1 MIAGRKLLLADDSI
15 AIQKVV
21 DLTFTDEGM
30 EVTTVGSG
38 EDALDKL
45 NYLMPDVVLADVYM
59 PGIDGYEL
67 CKYIKQ
73 SERFRD
79 IPVILLIGSFEPF
92 NEADAKNAGADDIV
106 TKPFQSIRNLVNRVG
121 LLLGGTRDESE
132 TVDHETAASQPETD
146 YRLQESESSPQAS
159 ADYTD
164 YNQQA
169 AAGSQPE
176 TAYRPQEAESSP
188 QASADYTDYNR
199 PAAVGSQP
207 EAAYTGSGSY
217 EPGSEQGN
225 SEAASNYQPSTL
237 SEEQPNVR
245 VFVEAPMMPEPEE
258 VATEH
263 SCPPDIA
270 LQTAD
275 TQRLDMVEEAQID
288 DSVRV
293 EVAPGMAA
301 STEEGT
307 SESREHMTFHMTQTE
322 PTQSFDDGVLDL
334 GDVDDF
340 VSAQA
345 EDDFVLDVDVEPAP
359 AATVWERVTDEP
371 YQPVKSSEPFMTPPV
386 EALSHSTKADTH
398 EWAAPTSP
406 IEAPAPFMEP
416 VVAPLEPAPVA
427 EPAND
432 VNPANLSPEMIE
444 AISRRVVEQLSE
456 KVIREIAWEVVPELS
471 EILIKKKLEE
481 TR

>member
-1 MIAGRKLLLADDSI
+1 LIAGRKLLLADDSI

-30 EVTTVGSG
+30 EVITVGSG
-38 EDALDKL
+38 DDAVDRL
-45 NYLMPDVVLADVYM
+45 NQVMPDVVLADVYM

-73 SERFRD
+73 SERFRN

-121 LLLGGTRDESE
+121 LLLGGTRDDSE
-132 TVDHETAASQPETD
+132 TVDHEAVARQQEADYGLPEADDSQP
-146 YRLQESESSPQAS
+146 AS
-159 ADYTD
+159 ADYPD

-169 AAGSQPE
+169 AVASQQAVDDSQP
-176 TAYRPQEAESSP
+176 
-188 QASADYTDYNR
+188 ASIDYTNYNLP
-199 PAAVGSQP
+199 PAAGRQP
-207 EAAYTGSGSY
+207 EAVYTGYGSP
-217 EPGSEQGN
+217 EPGTEPGN
-225 SEAASNYQPSTL
+225 DEASFSYQPSAL

-263 SCPPDIA
+263 SCPPDIE

-288 DSVRV
+288 DSVKV
-293 EVAPGMAA
+293 EVAPARAA
-301 STEEGT
+301 STEEGA
-307 SESREHMTFHMTQTE
+307 SASREHMTYQVTQTE

-334 GDVDDF
+334 GDVDNF
-340 VSAQA
+340 VSTQA
-345 EDDFVLDVDVEPAP
+345 EDDFVLDVDVEPVP
-359 AATVWERVTDEP
+359 AASVWERVTDEP
-371 YQPVKSSEPFMTPPV
+371 YERFMAPV
-386 EALSHSTKADTH
+386 ESKPHEAMADTH
-398 EWAAPTSP
+398 EWAAAPVTSTM
-406 IEAPAPFMEP
+406 EAPAPFVEP
-416 VVAPLEPAPVA
+416 MVAPLEPATVA
-427 EPAND
+427 EPANE

-481 TR
+481 TP

>member
-1 MIAGRKLLLADDSI
+1 LIAGRKLLLADDSI

-38 EDALDKL
+38 QDALDKL
-45 NYLMPDVVLADVYM
+45 NHLM

-73 SERFRD
+73 NERFRD
-79 IPVILLIGSFEPF
+79 IPVVLLIGSFEPF

-121 LLLGGTRDESE
+121 LLLGGTRDDSE
-132 TVDHETAASQPETD
+132 TVDHEAVAHQPDAD
-146 YRLQESESSPQAS
+146 YRRQELDRSQRVS
-159 ADYTD
+159 ADYPNYNQQAAVSSQSDADYRRRELDRSPQVSAD

-169 AAGSQPE
+169 A
-176 TAYRPQEAESSP
+176 
-188 QASADYTDYNR
+188 
-199 PAAVGSQP
+199 VGSQQ
-207 EAAYTGSGSY
+207 ESGAYARY
-217 EPGSEQGN
+217 EQGAEPGN
-225 SEAASNYQPSTL
+225 SEAAFSYQASAL
-237 SEEQPNVR
+237 SEEQQNVR

-258 VATEH
+258 VAAEH
-263 SCPPDIA
+263 SCPPAIE

-275 TQRLDMVEEAQID
+275 TQKLDMLKQGQID
-288 DSVRV
+288 DSVKV
-293 EVAPGMAA
+293 EVAPAMGA

-307 SESREHMTFHMTQTE
+307 SASREHMTYQVTQTE

-371 YQPVKSSEPFMTPPV
+371 FEPVKSSDPFMTPPV
-386 EALSHSTKADTH
+386 EAMSHSATADTH
-398 EWAAPTSP
+398 EWAAPVTSRM
-406 IEAPAPFMEP
+406 EDHAPFMEP
-416 VVAPLEPAPVA
+416 KVSPLEVAPVA
-427 EPAND
+427 EPANE
-432 VNPANLSPEMIE
+432 VNSANLSPEMIE

-456 KVIREIAWEVVPELS
+456 NVIREIAWEVVPELS

>member
-1 MIAGRKLLLADDSI
+1 LIAGRKLLLADDSI

-45 NYLMPDVVLADVYM
+45 NHLMPDVVLADVFM

-73 SERFRD
+73 NERFRD
-79 IPVILLIGSFEPF
+79 IPVVLLIGSFEPF

-121 LLLGGTRDESE
+121 LLLGGTRDDSE
-132 TVDHETAASQPETD
+132 TVDHEAVARQPDAD
-146 YRLQESESSPQAS
+146 YRLQEADSSRQVS
-159 ADYTD
+159 KGCSD

-169 AAGSQPE
+169 A
-176 TAYRPQEAESSP
+176 
-188 QASADYTDYNR
+188 
-199 PAAVGSQP
+199 VGSQQ
-207 EAAYTGSGSY
+207 ESGAYPGYEQGA
-217 EPGSEQGN
+217 EPGK
-225 SEAASNYQPSTL
+225 SEAAFSYQPSAL

-258 VATEH
+258 VAIEH
-263 SCPPDIA
+263 SCPPDIE

-275 TQRLDMVEEAQID
+275 TQRLDMVEEGQID
-288 DSVRV
+288 DSVKV
-293 EVAPGMAA
+293 EVAPAMAA

-307 SESREHMTFHMTQTE
+307 SASREHMTYQVTQTE

-359 AATVWERVTDEP
+359 AAAVWERVTDELSE
-371 YQPVKSSEPFMTPPV
+371 PVKSSDPFTIPPV
-386 EALSHSTKADTH
+386 EAMSHSATADTH
-398 EWAAPTSP
+398 EWAAPVTSRM
-406 IEAPAPFMEP
+406 ETPAPFMEP
-416 VVAPLEPAPVA
+416 MVAPLEPAPVA
-427 EPAND
+427 EPANE

-456 KVIREIAWEVVPELS
+456 KVIREIAWQVVPELS